1 MDYYIPLKFESDGIK
16 KIISI
21 LFSLIDAFNNPYSIL
36 IIDELD
42 SGIYEYLLGII
53 LDLFKEKGEG
63 QLLFTSHNLRALE
76 VIKDNIIF
84 TTNNEYERFSK
95 IKYVKPTNNL
105 RNVYLRNLYL
115 KNDDEFNVNIDEYDL
130 YRAFIEVGDMFNYDK
145 EEW

>member
-1 MDYYIPLKFESDGIK
+1 M
-16 KIISI
+16 
-21 LFSLIDAFNNPYSIL
+21 
-36 IIDELD
+36 
-42 SGIYEYLLGII
+42 
-53 LDLFKEKGEG
+53 
-63 QLLFTSHNLRALE
+63 E